1 MMMKRQPRRAANYR
15 RWWRPASA
23 FMCSVGNRDFLLGKR
38 FARDTGCT
46 LIGDTHVLTVG
57 ERRLLLMHGDTLCDD
72 KAHKRY
78 RLGRSLLIPALAAFM
93 PLARRRN
100 LAAWMQEQSSSS
112 RQPVK
117 ISKQTAIFSLRQ
129 NRCQL

>member
-23 FMCSVGNRDFLLGKR
+23 FMCSVATAIFLLGKR

-100 LAAWMQEQSSSS
+100 LAALDA
-112 RQPVK
+112 RT
-117 ISKQTAIFSLRQ
+117 KQQ
-129 NRCQL
+129 